1 MKKKNELRDVWVAVA
16 ILALLIILATANVVT
31 SSALLNGLAKEV
43 DAISVGKVTDADKL
57 YQKFTRVSF
66 FLSITVNHDD
76 LEDAEELLAEL
87 TVAVRGEDSGEVEI
101 AKSRLNSALRQLGRL
116 SGAGIDSII

>member
-43 DAISVGKVTDADKL
+43 DAISVGNVTDADKL